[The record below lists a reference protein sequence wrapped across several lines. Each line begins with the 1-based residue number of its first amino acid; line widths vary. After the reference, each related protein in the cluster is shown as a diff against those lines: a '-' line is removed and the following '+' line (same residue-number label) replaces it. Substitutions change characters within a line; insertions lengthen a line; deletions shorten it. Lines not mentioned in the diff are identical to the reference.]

1 MVMALL
7 LSFTLLSE
15 NPMLKK
21 QNLLSFL
28 QGLPESSGSRGD
40 GSNDT
45 LYYDWKT
52 TSAFGPVRIDSA
64 ADSSTQDL
72 CAGFPKHLLEDIQ
85 VVLKTGHG
93 VLESRVHPQL
103 HAGLSCIDNLL
114 FFSDITET
122 FDGREL
128 VDVIAD
134 TPQHLIDA
142 TEQLEPYRQ
151 LRQCIANDDIAD
163 CGDAITPKDGWRID
177 KFKFLPSILR
187 AWEMRPERK
196 WYVFLEADTYMVW
209 DTVFRLLEEFE
220 ADEPHYFGSPS
231 PGREGTWFAYTHNE
245 PDAPSQHNLRKSRRA
260 PSVEVVGTSRTNVKP
275 PERLPQ
281 LNYSL
286 MKDVAL
292 RKKLSELGIPT
303 TGPRSLLVRRHAEWI
318 NIVNANADSSRPK
331 SKREM
336 LRELDIWD
344 RSTGRSIASSGN
356 ELNNAGSIMRK
367 DFDGAA
373 WSANHSSDFQ
383 DLISKARNT
392 GRADSSPRKNGSP
405 ANVIVEQENHEST
418 TSAQLI
424 DGLPER
430 PASSTIPNSD
440 DT

>member
-1 MVMALL
+1 M
-7 LSFTLLSE
+7 TKG
-15 NPMLKK
+15 N
-21 QNLLSFL
+21 
-28 QGLPESSGSRGD
+28 G
-40 GSNDT
+40 
-45 LYYDWKT
+45 
-52 TSAFGPVRIDSA
+52 SA
-64 ADSSTQDL
+64 A
-72 CAGFPKHLLEDIQ
+72 CPI
-85 VVLKTGHG
+85 
-93 VLESRVHPQL
+93 
-103 HAGLSCIDNLL
+103 
-114 FFSDITET
+114 
-122 FDGREL
+122 
-128 VDVIAD
+128 
-134 TPQHLIDA
+134 
-142 TEQLEPYRQ
+142 
-151 LRQCIANDDIAD
+151 
-163 CGDAITPKDGWRID
+163 CGQRMKEEA
-177 KFKFLPSILR
+177 
-187 AWEMRPERK
+187 
-196 WYVFLEADTYMVW
+196 VFLHLD
-209 DTVFRLLEEFE
+209 
-220 ADEPHYFGSPS
+220 
-231 PGREGTWFAYTHNE
+231 THNE